1 MHGAQRMRHAFSFVN
16 ESERFALLEKS
27 CVEPGEPH
35 TPYQGRGW
43 GGTAVKAFGQFGA
56 VSVVPRS
63 WLPSFFVPERLGVR
77 KRKGEFFH
85 VLLAFS
91 FGSCRTPAAFV
102 KPRPSPCLV
111 PCTPCSAVLHT
122 FIVSRPSVSPSRFI
136 FCAFLWPGFFF
147 HSVTMPRPLSW
158 KRFTRGRLRGLASE
172 TASESAYT

>member
-1 MHGAQRMRHAFSFVN
+1 MVHNACAMLFSFVN

-77 KRKGEFFH
+77 KRKGDVSH
-85 VLLAFS
+85 VLLAVPFS
-91 FGSCRTPAAFV
+91 SCRTPAAFV
-102 KPRPSPCLV
+102 KLHPPPCSVPGACLV
-111 PCTPCSAVLHT
+111 RFFTPPLYRAPT
-122 FIVSRPSVSPSRFI
+122 SPHPDSSSIHFYGRV
-136 FCAFLWPGFFF
+136 CF
-147 HSVTMPRPLSW
+147 HSVTMPRPLS
-158 KRFTRGRLRGLASE
+158 
-172 TASESAYT
+172 